1 MAAQPRY
8 LKGIFFSPSFQQ
20 QVKRSE
26 KENKTKNERRATLIA
41 AQPTLMEKTARYS
54 VASHLPVHVSKERC
68 ELVGAERCKLL
79 SAEKLAALLVT
90 HNAQQTISTATFF
103 FLEGG
108 NFVTTCI
115 GESPQGGI
123 HEVKLLNFSP
133 LHVFLP
139 KEWLS
144 RPLDGS
150 SST

>member
-68 ELVGAERCKLL
+68 ELVGAERCELVGAERCKLL

-108 NFVTTCI
+108 I
-115 GESPQGGI
+115 S
-123 HEVKLLNFSP
+123 
-133 LHVFLP
+133 
-139 KEWLS
+139 
-144 RPLDGS
+144 
-150 SST
+150 